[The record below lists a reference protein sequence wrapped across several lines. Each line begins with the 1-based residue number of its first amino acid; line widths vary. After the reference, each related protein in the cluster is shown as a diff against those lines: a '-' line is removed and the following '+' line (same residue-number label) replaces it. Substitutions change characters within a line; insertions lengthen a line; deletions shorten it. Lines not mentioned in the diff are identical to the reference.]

1 MYVCVYTYINFKKE
15 NAQAHLSSLSW
26 ARAAVSQQQAW
37 GTVRVFFSFDFRK
50 SILWLAVCEFEQLTQ
65 GKAVVWPLAMW
76 VQLGTFFLFT
86 DFQQSICYQAM
97 CQAEDSITDM
107 CCLFSGLVLF
117 FEVAKLL
124 TFHICSRGT
133 RVSKI
138 MLTI

>member
-15 NAQAHLSSLSW
+15 NAQAHISSLRC

-76 VQLGTFFLFT
+76 VQLGRFFLFT

-97 CQAEDSITDM
+97 RQAEDSNRH
-107 CCLFSGLVLF
+107 VLF
-117 FEVAKLL
+117 IFWTGLI
-124 TFHICSRGT
+124 F
-133 RVSKI
+133 
-138 MLTI
+138 